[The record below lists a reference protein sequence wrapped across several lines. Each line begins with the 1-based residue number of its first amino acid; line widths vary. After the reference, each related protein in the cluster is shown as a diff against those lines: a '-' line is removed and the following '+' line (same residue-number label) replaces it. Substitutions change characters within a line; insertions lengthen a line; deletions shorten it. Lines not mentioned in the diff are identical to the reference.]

1 MFSYKKNHLY
11 LYRERYKRVRFKYRN
26 MKKEVKT
33 TLLQNI
39 FRILLAIFM
48 VYAGFSHLTF
58 NRIDFQAQ
66 VPDWIPM
73 SKDMVVILSGIVEMA
88 LGLGLAFWKNKRVKF
103 GWALAIFFVLIFP
116 GNIAQYVDGKDA
128 FGALDSDK
136 ARFLRL
142 FFQPVLI
149 AWALWSSGAWKS
161 WRAQKN

>member
-1 MFSYKKNHLY
+1 
-11 LYRERYKRVRFKYRN
+11 